1 MKQRIERVL
10 AWVKDGMPMPQPSAT
25 TRVKHHAAA
34 RWQELPAFMQ
44 RLRAL
49 DSISARALEFTILT
63 AARTGETIG
72 ARWDE
77 IDLDEKRG
85 RFRPRG

>member
-1 MKQRIERVL
+1 
-10 AWVKDGMPMPQPSAT
+10 MPLPAPSAAK
-25 TRVKHHAAA
+25 RVKHHAALA
-34 RWQELPAFMQ
+34 WQELPAFMA

-72 ARWDE
+72 AH
-77 IDLDEKRG
+77 LG
-85 RFRPRG
+85 RNRPGRQAVDDPGRSA